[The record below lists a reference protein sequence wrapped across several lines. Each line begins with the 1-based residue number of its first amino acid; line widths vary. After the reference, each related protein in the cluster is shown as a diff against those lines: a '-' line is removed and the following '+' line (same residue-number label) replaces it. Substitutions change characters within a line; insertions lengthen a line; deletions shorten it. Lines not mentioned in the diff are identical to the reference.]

1 MATAPQPPSPPIP
14 PKPASHL
21 LAIVLLILALIV
33 VTSVAAIWMG
43 ARYLSRAVRV
53 QVEEGAGGKKSVSVR
68 TPLGTFGVRKDEDVD
83 ESKLGLPIYPGAVQ
97 VKGENSASVSL
108 DLPGAQNFRIV
119 AAKFDTQDPADK
131 VRDFY
136 KQRLGGD
143 VTKYT
148 ERNSEGKTV
157 FEIKHNDQEKVAAIF
172 THGTGTRIELVRI
185 AHGRNEAN

>member
-1 MATAPQPPSPPIP
+1 MATAPQPPSPPMP

-33 VTSVAAIWMG
+33 VASVAAIWMG
-43 ARYLSRAVRV
+43 ARYLSRTVRV
-53 QVEEGAGGKKSVSVR
+53 QVEEGAGGKKSVSVK
-68 TPLGTFGVRKDEDVD
+68 TPVGTFGVRKDEVVD

-97 VKGENSASVSL
+97 VKGEDSASVSL

-131 VRDFY
+131 VRDYY
-136 KQRLGGD
+136 KQHLGNE

-148 ERNSEGKTV
+148 EKDSEWKTV
-157 FEIKHNDQEKVAAIF
+157 FEIKHNDQEKVVAIRAY
-172 THGTGTRIELVRI
+172 GAGTRIELVRV